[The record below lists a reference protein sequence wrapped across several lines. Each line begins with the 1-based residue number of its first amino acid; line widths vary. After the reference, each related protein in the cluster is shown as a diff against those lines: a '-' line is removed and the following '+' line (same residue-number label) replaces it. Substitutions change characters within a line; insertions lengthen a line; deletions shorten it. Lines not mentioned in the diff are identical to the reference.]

1 MTRRLVSPTG
11 TRRPAVTLLEVVLA
25 MTLLV
30 LLSSMT
36 YWFYGSSLASRNR
49 EGEADRRL
57 QLMRTVLNRLT
68 TEIRQASP
76 LVENGR
82 LGIIGEGE
90 RIVLTSVRLPSRG
103 RNEWFAPTAMEP
115 LPQFDITEV
124 EYRIARHPE
133 ILDDDGYELALGLA
147 RLERKLPQACTL
159 TSSGNRKGT
168 SGRDNGNSNDNG
180 SADGEGAQ
188 DAGDLEDLNLTE
200 SFFGEGDIT
209 EEDLSKEAVDLET
222 KVDFEELYAPE
233 IHYLRLC
240 YFDGYK
246 WWDSWDV
253 RGGDNPL
260 PQLVMVTVGFDSQPP
275 LGEGLGVTANEEFCE
290 CMNRDPVD
298 CERLEADRMSA
309 VVRVPQADPFFRSR
323 VGRETQS
330 LIETLNA
337 GTEQEGDGSEQQ
349 K

>member
-1 MTRRLVSPTG
+1 MTRRPVSSSG
-11 TRRPAVTLLEVVLA
+11 TQRRAVTLLEVVLA

-36 YWFYGSSLASRNR
+36 YWFYGSSLGSRDR

-76 LVENGR
+76 LVDNGR

-90 RIVLTSVRLPSRG
+90 RIVLTSVWLPSRG
-103 RNEWFAPTAMEP
+103 RNEWFAPSTMEP
-115 LPQFDITEV
+115 LPQFDITEI
-124 EYRIARHPE
+124 EYRVARHPE

-159 TSSGNRKGT
+159 TTND
-168 SGRDNGNSNDNG
+168 GRNSRSDRGNGNDNN
-180 SADGEGAQ
+180 SADQTGEEM
-188 DAGDLEDLNLTE
+188 AGDLEDLELTD
-200 SFFGEGDIT
+200 SFFGEDDIT
-209 EEDLSKEAVDLET
+209 EEDLSEGDVSLEA

-233 IHYLRLC
+233 IRYLRLC

-260 PQLVMVTVGFDSQPP
+260 PQLIMVTVGFESQPP

-290 CMNRDPVD
+290 CMNRDPMD

-330 LIETLNA
+330 LVETLNA
-337 GTEQEGDGSEQQ
+337 GTNDEGDESEQP
-349 K
+349 

>member
-1 MTRRLVSPTG
+1 MNGRAVSSSG

-36 YWFYGSSLASRNR
+36 YWFYGSSLRSRDR

-57 QLMRTVLNRLT
+57 QLMRTVLNRVT

-76 LVENGR
+76 LIDNGR

-103 RNEWFAPTAMEP
+103 RNEWFAPSMVEP
-115 LPQFDITEV
+115 PPQFDISEV

-133 ILDDDGYELALGLA
+133 ILDDEGYELALGLA
-147 RLERKLPQACTL
+147 RLERVLPQACTL
-159 TSSGNRKGT
+159 ATNDNRRSSSDRGNN
-168 SGRDNGNSNDNG
+168 NGNDNG
-180 SADGEGAQ
+180 SADG
-188 DAGDLEDLNLTE
+188 AGDDAANLEDLDMAE

-209 EEDLSKEAVDLET
+209 EEDLSESDVSLEA

-233 IHYLRLC
+233 IRYLRLC

-260 PQLVMVTVGFDSQPP
+260 PQLIMVTVGFDSQPP
-275 LGEGLGVTANEEFCE
+275 LGEGLGVTTNEEFCE
-290 CMNRDPVD
+290 CMNRDPID

-323 VGRETQS
+323 VGRETQN

-337 GTEQEGDGSEQQ
+337 GTREEGDGSEQQ
-349 K
+349 Q